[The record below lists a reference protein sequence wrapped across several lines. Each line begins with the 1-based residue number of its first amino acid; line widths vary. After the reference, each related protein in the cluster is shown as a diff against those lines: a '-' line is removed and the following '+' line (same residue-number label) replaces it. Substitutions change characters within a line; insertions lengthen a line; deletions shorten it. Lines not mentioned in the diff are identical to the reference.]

1 MKLDLVPAWYSFS
14 METNQYQKRREAL
27 VQNNQRTLFVIPSG
41 VEAWRSHSVHYRF
54 KGHSDFQYLTGLQ
67 IPGAVLVL
75 SAGGS
80 YLLRP
85 ERSEL
90 HKIWDGEDNSAA
102 NDADLGAL
110 QFSTPEKLDEIVKSH
125 LLQVDRLAV
134 PAGLVPQVDQTLL
147 TNLSYS
153 RSHRGRKRGQP
164 LALMDSRPLVGQ
176 HRHVK
181 TAAEIELLKQAGA
194 RSSRV
199 HKSLMSEKMIG
210 RTEREIAN
218 WIESQFLS
226 EGLQWVAYES
236 IVGSGPRSVVL
247 HARASDRVI
256 QKGDLVLVDAG
267 GEWQG
272 YCADITR
279 TIPADLKF
287 TAEQKSIY
295 QAVQK
300 AQAAVIANVAIGR
313 SLIELHQVGLE
324 ILLIETQKAG
334 VALKNIDDIKT
345 LMPHQTSHWIGLDV
359 HDPSPYLDEDGNP
372 IKLQTGMTFTV
383 EPGLYFRDSA
393 FGDKYRD
400 IGVRIEYDIVVTAR
414 GAELLTSVPRD
425 VEEIEELRRKSLA

>member
-1 MKLDLVPAWYSFS
+1 

-27 VQNNQRTLFVIPSG
+27 VQQNQRTLFVIPSG

-67 IPGAVLVL
+67 IPDAVLVL

-90 HKIWDGEDNSAA
+90 HKIWDGDDNAG
-102 NDADLGAL
+102 NETDLAAL

-125 LLQVDRLAV
+125 LLQIDRMAV
-134 PAGLVPQVDQTLL
+134 PAGLVPQVDQTMLD
-147 TNLSYS
+147 NLSYS
-153 RSHRGRKRGQP
+153 RSHRGRKSGQP
-164 LALMDSRPLVGQ
+164 LALSDSRPLVGQ

-181 TAAEIELLKQAGA
+181 TAAEIELLKQAGL

-199 HKSLMSEKMIG
+199 HRKLMAEKLIG
-210 RTEREIAN
+210 KTEREIAN
-218 WIESQFLS
+218 WIEAQFLS

-256 QKGDLVLVDAG
+256 QKGDLVLIDAG

-279 TIPADLKF
+279 TMPAGSRF
-287 TAEQKSIY
+287 SIEQKTIY

-300 AQAAVIANVAIGR
+300 AQAAVIKSVAVGR
-313 SLIELHQVGLE
+313 SLVELHQVALDS
-324 ILLIETQKAG
+324 LLVELRQSG
-334 VALKNIDDIKT
+334 VSVKGTDELKT
-345 LMPHQTSHWIGLDV
+345 LMPHQTSHWLGLDV
-359 HDPSPYLDEDGNP
+359 HDPSPYLDEEGNP
-372 IKLQTGMTFTV
+372 IQLKEGMTFTV

-393 FGDKYRD
+393 FGEKYRD
-400 IGVRIEYDIVVTAR
+400 IGVRIEDDIVVTAR
-414 GAELLTSVPRD
+414 GAELLTSVPRE
-425 VEEIEELRRKSLA
+425 VEEIEDLRAQSLR